1 MLKKTKVCKLPL
13 TDLGTWLRLAQEDR
27 QVSEMDSVSS
37 IIRCYHAQQA
47 IEKLLKAA
55 IIANKGEFQIDC
67 PEIAERRKQH
77 PPDENIAHLK
87 MPPCAWVL
95 PPDFDFPFTHELC
108 ELWELLQVLDKR
120 NFKPLSASENASMK
134 KATKFAIHYRFPVY
148 RNETGGFVGHVS
160 KESVEEMVTLVK
172 GFEPRLRDYVLHVAL
187 PCK

>member
-1 MLKKTKVCKLPL
+1 MCKKIKRKLL
-13 TDLGTWLRLAQEDR
+13 TTDLGTWLSLAQEDR

-55 IIANKGEFQIDC
+55 IIANKGEFLIDC

-77 PPDENIAHLK
+77 PPDENIAQLK

-95 PPDFDFPFTHELC
+95 PPDFDFPFTHDLC
-108 ELWELLQVLDKR
+108 ELWELLQGLDR
-120 NFKPLSASENASMK
+120 TNFKPLSESESASMK
-134 KATKFAIHYRFPVY
+134 KATKFAIHYRYPAY
-148 RNETGGFVGHVS
+148 RDDVGLFVGYVS
-160 KESVEEMVTLVK
+160 KEEVDEMVSLVQRI
-172 GFEPRLRDYVLHVAL
+172 EPRLRDYVRHFAL